1 MLVFSLLNNYYKN
14 NSSLITINLHGRKT
28 NIKINTILYLET
40 EGHHTSIITIDNIY
54 TYRCTMKKLLEMMNS
69 NSFIQIQKSIAVN
82 LDFVKE
88 IDESNNIILNNGNIF
103 SINRHYKQE
112 VLNKYK
118 DYLLL

>member
-1 MLVFSLLNNYYKN
+1 
-14 NSSLITINLHGRKT
+14 
-28 NIKINTILYLET
+28 
-40 EGHHTSIITIDNIY
+40 
-54 TYRCTMKKLLEMMNS
+54 MKKLLEMMNS
-69 NSFIQIQKSIAVN
+69 NFFIQIQKSIAVN